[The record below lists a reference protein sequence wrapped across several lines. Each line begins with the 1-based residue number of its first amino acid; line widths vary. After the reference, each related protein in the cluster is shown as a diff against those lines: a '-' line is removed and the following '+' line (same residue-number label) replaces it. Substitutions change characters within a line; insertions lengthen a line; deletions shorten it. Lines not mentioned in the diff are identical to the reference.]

1 MSKNRYFHLLV
12 LLVGLFGLILSGCS
26 PTAPG
31 EAVTLRMAVLPIL
44 DNLPMYVAEQEGLFA
59 AHNVKVEFIP
69 VGSAAERDQVIAA
82 GQADGMINE
91 LVATQLY
98 NRDQIQIQVVRFSRT
113 ATTTSP
119 QYYILASSDSGITS
133 VDELKGVEIG
143 ISQGTVIEYL
153 TDRLLQTEGLTAED
167 INTIAVPNI
176 AERMALLGSGE
187 LKAAM
192 LPDPLSFLAMQQGA
206 VVVLD
211 DSKHPEFAY
220 STISFLKSSIDEHP
234 DAIRNF
240 LAAVEEAT
248 DLINNDPSKWENVL
262 VERKLVP
269 EPLMGTYQLP
279 PYPKASVPSQAQW
292 DDVMA
297 WTKEKGLIDKDIS
310 YTESVNASFLP

>member
-220 STISFLKSSIDEHP
+220 STISFLKSSIEEHP